1 MNVRVLGCHGGEL
14 PGHRTTCFLLDGK
27 MTIDGGAMCQALE
40 LEDLLKIDDILLTHS
55 HFDHIKDVPLLTDY
69 LVGERTAPVVVHG
82 PPETIAA
89 MASDIF
95 NNRTWPDFREIPTK
109 EKPVLEMREIP
120 VGKYFQIQDYRIRA
134 VPVHHPVYSV
144 GYILERDGMA
154 IAFSGDTGPTSDL
167 WVSINGTK
175 NVKAIFVELSFPNKL
190 QWLADLSGH
199 LTPRSLMSELKKLDR
214 RGAKIYLY
222 HLKPA
227 FMDELRAEVAA
238 LQQDYLHICELD
250 ESYELG

>member
-14 PGHRTTCFLLDGK
+14 PGHRTTCFLIDGK
-27 MTIDGGAMCQALE
+27 MTVDGGSMCQALE
-40 LEDLLKIDDILLTHS
+40 LPELLAIDDVLLTHS
-55 HFDHIKDVPLLTDY
+55 HWDHVKDVPLLTDY
-69 LVGERTAPVVVHG
+69 LVGERTEPVVIHG
-82 PPETIAA
+82 PAETIAC
-89 MASDIF
+89 MSTDVF

-109 EKPVLEMREIP
+109 EKPVVRMSVIEPYKHFEIQ
-120 VGKYFQIQDYRIRA
+120 GYRIHA

-144 GYILERDGMA
+144 GYIFEKNGVA
-154 IAFSGDTGPTSDL
+154 VAWSGDTGPTEEL
-167 WVSINGTK
+167 WQHVNATK

-199 LTPRSLMSELKKLDR
+199 LTPKSLMAELKKLDR
-214 RGAKIYLY
+214 RGARILLY

-238 LQQDYLHICELD
+238 LGQDYLHICELD
-250 ESYELG
+250 EKYTF